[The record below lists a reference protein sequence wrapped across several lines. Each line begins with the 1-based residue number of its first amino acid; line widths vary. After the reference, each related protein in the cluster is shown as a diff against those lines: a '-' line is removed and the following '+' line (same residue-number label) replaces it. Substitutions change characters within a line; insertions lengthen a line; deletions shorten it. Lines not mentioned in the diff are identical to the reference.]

1 MFAIEIQIQE
11 QTLILIYWI
20 LTFDFWM
27 ALHPGLHILTC
38 SCCWRASSICWRCFS
53 ICEAAS
59 FFCSSWAARSCSRR
73 LMSCVIM
80 VESCRS
86 FSARLSGVPATEH
99 MQSNKRNQRQEQKQ
113 SLLPMTLYTLTA
125 VKRKGLHLMLQQ
137 PDVPHLLNI
146 VSIWMQRSVI
156 LETEQQT
163 KQVLQNR
170 SLLID
175 LHIRD
180 IKSSHNRDAHGISKF
195 SLSWEGRTEPA
206 NAEHPNGY
214 STYQSREFL
223 KTTEGGPWGKL

>member
-1 MFAIEIQIQE
+1 
-11 QTLILIYWI
+11 
-20 LTFDFWM
+20 
-27 ALHPGLHILTC
+27 
-38 SCCWRASSICWRCFS
+38 
-53 ICEAAS
+53 
-59 FFCSSWAARSCSRR
+59 
-73 LMSCVIM
+73 
-80 VESCRS
+80 
-86 FSARLSGVPATEH
+86 
-99 MQSNKRNQRQEQKQ
+99 
-113 SLLPMTLYTLTA
+113 
-125 VKRKGLHLMLQQ
+125 MLQQ

-163 KQVLQNR
+163 KQALQNR

-214 STYQSREFL
+214 SMYQSREFL
-223 KTTEGGPWGKL
+223 KTTEGGPGGKL

>member
-1 MFAIEIQIQE
+1 
-11 QTLILIYWI
+11 
-20 LTFDFWM
+20 M

-113 SLLPMTLYTLTA
+113 SLLPMTLYTLPA
-125 VKRKGLHLMLQQ
+125 VKRKGLHLMFQQ

-146 VSIWMQRSVI
+146 VSVWMQRSVI

-195 SLSWEGRTEPA
+195 FSLSLSLEKAGQSQQMLSIQTDTVRISQENSWRPQKEVRKG
-206 NAEHPNGY
+206 NSGSFKAENGIIQ
-214 STYQSREFL
+214 TAQV
-223 KTTEGGPWGKL
+223 